1 MKKIDVSSRYKDTEH
16 WVKKEHDYFLI
27 GITDFT
33 QKVFGNIVLIELPT
47 IGTQLNLDDKYADI
61 ESDKTVSELFM
72 PIGGEVIEVNEKLL
86 QQPEQINESP
96 YESWLI
102 KIKAIDFK
110 EYEALDSSKTYSESI
125 HLFFNKKS

>member
-1 MKKIDVSSRYKDTEH
+1 MKNIDVSARYKDTEQ

-33 QKVFGNIVLIELPT
+33 QKVFGNIVFIELPA

-61 ESDKTVSELFM
+61 ESEKTVSEVLIPM
-72 PIGGEVIEVNEKLL
+72 SGEIIEVNKMII
-86 QQPEQINESP
+86 QQPEKINKAP

-102 KIKAIDFK
+102 KIKASDIK
-110 EYEALDSSKTYSESI
+110 EYEELDSAETYADSI